1 VKDTY
6 NHEDIRYEMHLFTRD
21 DLQKFVRRSV
31 DSYYNLDNKVKNS
44 VILEN
49 YTLFEDDGR
58 PFEITARYFY
68 ISKMFNDTINDRYE
82 VLTQDNIALYA
93 FAYNTQYRFDPDRD
107 DDLKDMLSRIEFF
120 TIDYAVKNT
129 IPWQVPAS
137 ANCYLWNITQVYNFA
152 DRGYIR
158 LTLQMDRQVCDADYD
173 NIWVNMVWIP
183 ILNLIFSTISLASII
198 KYFFDIT
205 RQFNKL
211 KSQYRDKQAT
221 LETTK

>member
-1 VKDTY
+1 MKDTY